1 MEVDFMVV
9 MVQRLSPPP
18 SPPPPTPSLFDKH
31 RSLEI
36 KKFKGL
42 LLFLLTSINKILY
55 HALQTK
61 SLTTKSCEAE
71 VCIGIFLKAKGKK
84 SHLFCY

>member
-18 SPPPPTPSLFDKH
+18 ATHTRTPSLFDKH

-42 LLFLLTSINKILY
+42 LPFLLTSINKILY
-55 HALQTK
+55 RALQTK
-61 SLTTKSCEAE
+61 SLTTKLCEAE
-71 VCIGIFLKAKGKK
+71 VCVGIFLKAKGKK